1 MCPPRPMYDC
11 STMESFHPAF
21 SQAAVDDL
29 RARLQQTRWSETAVG
44 EGTSSLGVDRDFLI
58 DLCRYWIDT
67 FDWKLQ
73 LEHLAIFRHYRY
85 QAKEGRIHFIHEKGM
100 GPIAHPAH
108 SYPWLARII
117 SRDARYPVSSHKSCG

>member
-1 MCPPRPMYDC
+1 MIQPFLPP
-11 STMESFHPAF
+11 F
-21 SQAAVDDL
+21 SQTAVDDL
-29 RARLQQTRWSETAVG
+29 RHRLRQTRWIDVVAGFET
-44 EGTSSLGVDRDFLI
+44 SLGVDRDFLI

-117 SRDARYPVSSHKSCG
+117 SRDARYPASSHKSCGPWT